1 MSDVAQR
8 QIPAARADDGPR
20 ESTGSL
26 VHHLLDTARR
36 TPGAPAL
43 LLGPYA
49 LDYRTLERS
58 TAVVAARLRAD
69 GLRAGDRIGLMLPN
83 VPEFA
88 VLYYGVLRAGGVVV
102 PLNPLLKEREVAFHL
117 ADSGAR
123 ALYAWDGVPGE
134 PAEGAAKAD
143 VPHHPVSLGQFTPTG
158 TEDLESADALTERGP
173 DDDAVI
179 LYTSGTTGHPKGA
192 QLTHRNLASNTAATA
207 GLARL
212 TGADTILGCLPLFHA
227 FGQLTGLN
235 AAVLSGASLALV
247 PRFDPAAVLATL
259 AATRATVFEGVPTM
273 FAGLLHHPDAANA
286 DASSLRLCISGG
298 AAMPVEVLHAFEEAF
313 GCDVL
318 EGYGLSETSPVAAF
332 NHLDRPRK
340 AGSIGTPIAGV
351 ELSILDPEG
360 TELAD
365 GETGEL
371 AVRGPNVMKGYWR
384 RPEATAEVLLP
395 DGRLRTGDLAR
406 RDEDGFYYI
415 VDRKKDLIIRGGYNV
430 YPRELEEVLYEH
442 PAVLEAA
449 VLPVP
454 DARLGE
460 EVGAAVVLRPGA
472 EETPESLRAWM
483 KERVAAYK
491 YPRRV
496 WFLAT
501 LPKGPTGKIQ
511 KRDIEVPEAV

>member
-1 MSDVAQR
+1 M
-8 QIPAARADDGPR
+8 
-20 ESTGSL
+20 
-26 VHHLLDTARR
+26 DTARR
-36 TPGAPAL
+36 TPAAPAL
-43 LLGPYA
+43 LLGAHA
-49 LDYRTLERS
+49 LGYQALERS
-58 TAVVAARLRAD
+58 TAVVAARLRAE
-69 GLRAGDRIGLMLPN
+69 GLAPGDRVGLMLPN

-117 ADSGAR
+117 SDSGAR

-134 PAEGAAKAD
+134 PAEGAAAAG
-143 VPHHPVSLGQFTPTG
+143 VPHHPVALGQFTPTG
-158 TEDLESADALTERGP
+158 AEDLEGPGELTARGP
-173 DDDAVI
+173 EDDAVI
-179 LYTSGTTGHPKGA
+179 LYTSGTTGRPKGA
-192 QLTHRNLASNTAATA
+192 RLTHRNLVSNTATTA
-207 GLARL
+207 ALARL
-212 TGADTILGCLPLFHA
+212 TGADTVLGCLPLFHA

-235 AAVLSGASLALV
+235 AAAYAGSALALV

-259 AATRATVFEGVPTM
+259 TARRATVFEGVPTM
-273 FAGLLHHPDAANA
+273 FAALLHHPDAAGA

-298 AAMPVEVLHAFEEAF
+298 AAMPVEVLHAFEKAF

-332 NHLDRPRK
+332 NHLDRPRRP
-340 AGSIGTPIAGV
+340 GSIGTPVTGV
-351 ELSILDPEG
+351 ELSVLDPEG
-360 TELAD
+360 AELPD

-371 AVRGPNVMKGYWR
+371 AVRGPNVMKGYWQ
-384 RPEATAEVLLP
+384 RPEATAEVLMP

-449 VLPVP
+449 VLAVP

-472 EETPESLRAWM
+472 GETPESLRAWM

-496 WFLAT
+496 WFLAE

-511 KRDIEVPEAV
+511 KRDIEVPHPA